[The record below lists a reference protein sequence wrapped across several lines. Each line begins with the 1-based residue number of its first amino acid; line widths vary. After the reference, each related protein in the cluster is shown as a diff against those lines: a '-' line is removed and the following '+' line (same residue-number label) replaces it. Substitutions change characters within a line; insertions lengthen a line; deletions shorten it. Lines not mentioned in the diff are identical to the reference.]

1 MALFVLLTKEDSKN
15 KKREEFTALKMF
27 TLCKRVEHILIMN
40 YGEQCPKVLTEKVR
54 KDILLEIIDIAFK
67 GHIPSNSQT
76 FLQITELL
84 NLFNQ

>member
-40 YGEQCPKVLTEKVR
+40 YGE
-54 KDILLEIIDIAFK
+54 
-67 GHIPSNSQT
+67 
-76 FLQITELL
+76 
-84 NLFNQ
+84 